1 MYCTALSH
9 FLEFI
14 SSLVLRD
21 NTHFSF
27 KVKIILKYFNLYLLI
42 LYNVP
47 VDPFFSKN
55 MQIASKQIV

>member
-55 MQIASKQIV
+55 L